1 MDFYIYISQNKK
13 TLFLT
18 LHYADAS
25 WIQTYY
31 LIISLW
37 TVFILFFILERL
49 FQLFVRL

>member
-25 WIQTYY
+25 WIQTY

-37 TVFILFFILERL
+37 TVYIIFFNMERL